1 MNKSELI
8 AAIAGKT
15 GLTKKDSEQAVNV
28 LIEEI
33 AGALKKGDKVSVAGF
48 GTFEVKHRAA
58 RMGRNP
64 KTKEPIQI
72 AASKAPAFKPGK
84 QFKDAI

>member
-33 AGALKKGDKVSVAGF
+33 AGALKKGDKVSVSGF

>member
-33 AGALKKGDKVSVAGF
+33 ADALKKGDKVSVAGF